1 MEKCNSDFA
10 VRLGRTTFIVCIKQS
25 QTAKKPL
32 ERIIKDVCRHEV
44 LGDFRT
50 GKS

>member
-1 MEKCNSDFA
+1 MKNCNSDFV
-10 VRLGRTTFIVCIKQS
+10 VRLGRTTFIVRIKQS